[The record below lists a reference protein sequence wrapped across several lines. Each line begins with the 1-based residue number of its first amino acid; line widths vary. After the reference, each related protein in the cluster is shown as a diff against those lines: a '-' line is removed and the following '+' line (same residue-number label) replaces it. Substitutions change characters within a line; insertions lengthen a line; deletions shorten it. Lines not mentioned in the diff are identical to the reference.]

1 MKRFRGWEPV
11 TTYTHEGGRVVSS
24 RPEPEWDEREQDL
37 MLALAEYEA
46 GLCPKCGRPL
56 SVCTDPANEFK
67 FRTSDPVRCHAT
79 TSQSVATNKA
89 KDARMPEALMFHT
102 ELKD

>member
-1 MKRFRGWEPV
+1 
-11 TTYTHEGGRVVSS
+11 
-24 RPEPEWDEREQDL
+24 

-56 SVCTDPANEFK
+56 AICTDPGNEFK
-67 FRTSDPVRCHAT
+67 FRTGAPVRCHAM
-79 TSQSVATNKA
+79 TSQAIAAGNA

-102 ELKD
+102 ELRD

>member
-1 MKRFRGWEPV
+1 M
-11 TTYTHEGGRVVSS
+11 VSS

-56 SVCTDPANEFK
+56 SVCTDPGNEFK